1 MPVQKDIEEGIQTTF
16 SSNVENNDTIT
27 HDNINTINN
36 IEASISS
43 ASSFPTVTTSIN
55 TPHDGVSN
63 TLAPPQEDTDQST
76 IIANHLQNTSYGHNE
91 TEQGYT
97 RPSVGL
103 LQIQDDN
110 IAPLPPIAALESIT
124 DSSGIAVGK
133 KTKGKI
139 EQIEDSTS
147 PPLPTTE
154 FDDSDIKRKI
164 AQETTRIDTV
174 NDEEDAPVPFNMSN
188 LDSEEDAKIKSRQLN
203 PSDDIGRRGR
213 DSLAI
218 PTSDD
223 LENDTGLY
231 TTITTPSSLRDR
243 NGGVRGIV
251 GSEEVVE
258 NTNSSSLVEGGDN
271 NTNPTSAVAVDRAR
285 NEMATILEQ
294 GQSDSIPIIP
304 EAFLVEE
311 SEDGVVFDAEPWLPW
326 WKRKRF
332 VGFLLLFAA
341 CVLAIAIGVGTH
353 FGKRNTV
360 ITTQSVLETTPSISP
375 APSISLAP
383 SSSPSECALTVS
395 TNVQKLDMSKV
406 DKPFETKIAMDKLNS
421 VVVTRESDTTNVHI
435 MFYLLKE
442 GRWESNNHYI
452 EDYGEVGTFNGNWD
466 PSQSKISV
474 ALSGKVAMVGFPF
487 SKIEL
492 NGGGTGHVFVFEQND
507 FGVWEKGDPLP
518 IPESQRYSDSGKVYG
533 FGKSIDIDGD
543 AVSILSGNDLH
554 VLENRNGKWKEIHYL
569 ELPGEGGAWECFI
582 SGSTIA
588 VQTKF
593 FDERID
599 IYKYD
604 RLNKSYMRIQD
615 SLFGSQISMTFKED
629 YLMYSTLSWNSDCT
643 GSRSYKPEGFYIY
656 HEQDLSQSY
665 HQTYVLQEFHNI
677 TGDGCIPSY
686 RGGKLFPCSSCYKS
700 NVYSLRF
707 ISF

>member
-1 MPVQKDIEEGIQTTF
+1 MPVKKDIEEGIFQTTL
-16 SSNVENNDTIT
+16 SSDVENNSTSDNVDTT
-27 HDNINTINN
+27 NN
-36 IEASISS
+36 IIEARIESHISS
-43 ASSFPTVTTSIN
+43 PPTVTTSA
-55 TPHDGVSN
+55 THYDGNVLH
-63 TLAPPQEDTDQST
+63 TIPPQEDTEQST
-76 IIANHLQNTSYGHNE
+76 LIANLNTSYGHTE

-97 RPSVGL
+97 QSQPSIGL
-103 LQIQDDN
+103 VQMHDDEN
-110 IAPLPPIAALESIT
+110 GPLPPIATLESIP
-124 DSSGIAVGK
+124 DSSSIADK
-133 KTKGKI
+133 KTKGKL
-139 EQIEDSTS
+139 EQIEDSTA
-147 PPLPTTE
+147 PPLPTKA

-164 AQETTRIDTV
+164 ALETRIDTI
-174 NDEEDAPVPFNMSN
+174 NDDEDAPMPFNVAD
-188 LDSEEDAKIKSRQLN
+188 LDIEGDAKIKSRQIPRN
-203 PSDDIGRRGR
+203 DIGRGR

-218 PTSDD
+218 PRSDD
-223 LENDTGLY
+223 LENDTVLY

-243 NGGVRGIV
+243 NGGEVIV
-251 GSEEVVE
+251 GSEEVGN
-258 NTNSSSLVEGGDN
+258 NTNSSLVGGN
-271 NTNPTSAVAVDRAR
+271 NANQTSVAVDRAR
-285 NEMATILEQ
+285 NEMATTLEE
-294 GQSDSIPIIP
+294 GQSESIPIIP

-311 SEDGVVFDAEPWLPW
+311 SEDGVVFNAEPWLPW

-406 DKPFETKIAMDKLNS
+406 DKPFETMIAMDKLNA

-474 ALSGKVAMVGFPF
+474 ALSGNIAMVGFPF
-487 SKIEL
+487 SKIES
-492 NGGGTGHVFVFEQND
+492 NGGGTGHVFVFKQND

-518 IPESQRYSDSGKVYG
+518 IPESQRHSGKVYG
-533 FGKSIDIDGD
+533 FGSSIDIDGD
-543 AVSILSGNDLH
+543 AVSILSNYDLH
-554 VLENRNGKWKEIHYL
+554 VLENHNGEWKEIHSL
-569 ELPGEGGAWECFI
+569 ELPGEGAWECFI
-582 SGSTIA
+582 SGGTIA
-588 VQTKF
+588 VQTKV

-615 SLFGSQISMTFKED
+615 SLIGSQISMTFKED
-629 YLMYSTLSWNSDCT
+629 YLMYTTLRNSDCT
-643 GSRSYKPEGFYIY
+643 GSGYRYKPEGFYVY

-665 HQTYVLQEFHNI
+665 HQTYVLQEFYNI

-700 NVYSLRF
+700 NVY
-707 ISF
+707 